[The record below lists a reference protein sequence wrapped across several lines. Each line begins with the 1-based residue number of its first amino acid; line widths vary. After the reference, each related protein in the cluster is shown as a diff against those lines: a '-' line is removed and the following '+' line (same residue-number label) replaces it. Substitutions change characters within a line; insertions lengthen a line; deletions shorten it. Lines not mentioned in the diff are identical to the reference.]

1 MKDRNIRRADYTQD
15 PYYRA
20 ARATAQD
27 KAISYDALGVMNYL
41 LSKPDNW
48 VIQPDDLE
56 RHQCGRNKVY
66 KVLRE
71 LMSAGYMQR
80 VMRRDSKGRV
90 IEVEYILHEL
100 KRPLSENQEV
110 DYQDVEKRDITYKRE
125 EHNRDIA
132 ADKPP
137 RKRKT
142 DPLFD
147 ALAAQVFGVTT
158 VTPEFGGRIAKLR
171 KALGAL
177 EPDNGGRL
185 ATDIPVF
192 VTWYKAAYPGASVP
206 RDPVKFLE
214 HWQAWRNNANGMSSF
229 EAALRGMKIEEYK
242 P

>member
-1 MKDRNIRRADYTQD
+1 MKQQTIRRADYTQD

-71 LMSAGYMQR
+71 LMTAGYMQR
-80 VMRRDSKGRV
+80 VMHRDSKGRV

-110 DYQDVEKRDITYKRE
+110 DYQDVEKRDSTYKRE
-125 EHNRDIA
+125 EHKTDIA
-132 ADKPP
+132 PHKA
-137 RKRKT
+137 

-147 ALAAQVFGVTT
+147 ALAAQVFGITT

-177 EPDNGGRL
+177 ESDADGGRL
-185 ATDIPVF
+185 ASDIPVF
-192 VTWYKAAYPGASVP
+192 VTWYKATYPGASVP
-206 RDPVKFLE
+206 RDSGKFLE
-214 HWQAWRNNANGMSSF
+214 HWQAWRDSTNGMSSF